1 MHSFDSGPLG
11 AQFHQMPSGEEPERH
26 SAFSLIALIA
36 VVAVIAVLAIGLV
49 FLVLGFVA
57 SLVGTILKIA
67 ILAGV
72 AALVWRRVVRRCGR
86 HG

>member
-11 AQFHQMPSGEEPERH
+11 AQFHEVTGGGDDPERH

-36 VVAVIAVLAIGLV
+36 VVAVLAVMALGLV

-57 SLVGTILKIA
+57 SIAGAILKIV
-67 ILAGV
+67 ILAAV
-72 AALVWRRVVRRCGR
+72 AAFIWKRVMRRC
-86 HG
+86 H